1 MFTNNLEIK
10 QSLDVI
16 DQFLFV
22 TGCLKRQSARSKS
35 VEPEQTEDLFEIYDA
50 KFPVSPL
57 LDDSV
62 HETSQ
67 MASSLSIKKEDE
79 GNTAHSLE
87 AQEIRRSSVGRPL
100 RRAAEKIQS
109 YKEISINVKMRRLQ

>member
-1 MFTNNLEIK
+1 MFINNLENK
-10 QSLDVI
+10 LSLDVI
-16 DQFLFV
+16 DQFLFI

-35 VEPEQTEDLFEIYDA
+35 EEPEQSEDFFAIHDA

-57 LDDSV
+57 IDDSV
-62 HETSQ
+62 HETGQ
-67 MASSLSIKKEDE
+67 MAPALSIKKEDE
-79 GNTAHSLE
+79 GNTALSLE